1 MKTIETPRLLLRRLT
16 IKEYDDIF
24 KNYTR
29 EDAML
34 FLGMKTEEEYQS
46 FKKKYDAGLE
56 NYRSTFL
63 AFQLIEKDSAKI
75 IGDCSFHTW
84 QKAHSRAEIGY
95 GINDE
100 QYKQKGYMSEALRAV
115 LDYGFAEMQLSRIEA
130 YVGTKNIASQKL
142 VTNLG
147 FIKEGLLREHYCN
160 NGVLED
166 SLVYGLLKKD
176 YKF

>member
-16 IKEYDDIF
+16 VKDYDEIF
-24 KNYTR
+24 KHYTPR
-29 EDAML
+29 DAML

-56 NYRSTFL
+56 NYRSSFV
-63 AFQLIEKDSAKI
+63 AFQLIEKDSANI

-84 QKAHSRAEIGY
+84 QKAHSRAEVGY

-100 QYKQKGYMSEALRAV
+100 QFKQQGYMREALRAV
-115 LDYGFAEMQLSRIEA
+115 VDYGFAEMKLNRIEA
-130 YVGTKNIASQKL
+130 YVSTQNIASQKL
-142 VTNLG
+142 VMNMG
-147 FIKEGLLREHYCN
+147 FVQEGLLREHYCKD
-160 NGVLED
+160 GVLED
-166 SLVYGLLKKD
+166 SLVFGLLKKD

>member
-24 KNYTR
+24 KNYSQ

-34 FLGMKTEEEYQS
+34 FLGTKTAEEYHA

-56 NYRSTFL
+56 NHRSTFV

-84 QKAHSRAEIGY
+84 QKLHSRAEIGY

-100 QYKQKGYMSEALRAV
+100 QYKQQGYMSEALRAV
-115 LDYGFAEMQLSRIEA
+115 IDYGFAEMKLNRIEA
-130 YVGTKNIASQKL
+130 YVGTQNIASQKL
-142 VTNLG
+142 VLNMG
-147 FIKEGLLREHYCN
+147 FVQEGLLREHYCKD
-160 NGVLED
+160 GVLED
-166 SLVYGLLKKD
+166 SLVFGLLKKD